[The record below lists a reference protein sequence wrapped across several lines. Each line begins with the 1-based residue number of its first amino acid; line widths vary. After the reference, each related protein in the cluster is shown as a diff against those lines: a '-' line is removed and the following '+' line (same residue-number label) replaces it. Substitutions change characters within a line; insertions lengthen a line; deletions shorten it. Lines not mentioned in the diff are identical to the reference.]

1 MKETRPQFIIRK
13 YRSILRAAVI
23 VEAVILLSRSQT
35 VSFWDGSDTEGL
47 G

>member
-23 VEAVILLSRSQT
+23 VEAVIFI
-35 VSFWDGSDTEGL
+35 VSITDGIIL
-47 G
+47 GRE

>member
-23 VEAVILLSRSQT
+23 VEAVNFIVSLTDGIILGR
-35 VSFWDGSDTEGL
+35 E
-47 G
+47 